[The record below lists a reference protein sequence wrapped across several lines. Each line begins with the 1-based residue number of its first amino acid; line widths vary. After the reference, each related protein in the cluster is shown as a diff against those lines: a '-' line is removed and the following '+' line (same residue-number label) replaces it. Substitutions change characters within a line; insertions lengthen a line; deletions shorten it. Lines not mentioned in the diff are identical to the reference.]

1 MKIFLALLLA
11 CFSNNILGQTQ
22 ALALTHIDV
31 INMTN
36 PHVLTD
42 RTVIISDG
50 KIIFIGKKYADLKS
64 CTTVDCKGKYL
75 IPGLWD
81 MHSHMIW
88 KVRLPV
94 FLNLYIAN
102 GVTGVRDMGSLFS
115 EYLDYKKWKSSAQE
129 NHADVIH
136 IITPGTFLDG
146 PVPTNSASWAV
157 KDTIDARKKVQELKE
172 QGVDFIKVYNLLQR
186 DVYFAILDE
195 AKKQN
200 LTVAGHLPFA
210 IHIEEAMAAGQK
222 SIEHLNKCILLCSSK
237 KDSLEEQLR
246 LATINSNAPQSW
258 QAREKY
264 DELALSTKDDR
275 IADALYK
282 NMKMHGLYQC
292 PTLVL
297 RSFFADTA
305 AITNYIHQP
314 YLNYYP
320 EVLKNDM
327 LTRYNGFFKIRNK
340 EDDERA
346 KRLMKESLVQVKKM
360 NDAGVD
366 LLAGTDTP
374 GFGTF
379 PGISLH
385 EELALFVQAG
395 LTPFQALRTAT
406 VNAARYTGQL
416 NMLGTVEQGKIADL
430 VILDANPLQDI
441 HNTQKINA
449 VILNGKMFDRS
460 KLEQLL
466 KELEIKAGH

>member
-1 MKIFLALLLA
+1 
-11 CFSNNILGQTQ
+11 
-22 ALALTHIDV
+22 
-31 INMTN
+31 
-36 PHVLTD
+36 
-42 RTVIISDG
+42 
-50 KIIFIGKKYADLKS
+50 
-64 CTTVDCKGKYL
+64 
-75 IPGLWD
+75 
-81 MHSHMIW
+81 
-88 KVRLPV
+88 
-94 FLNLYIAN
+94 
-102 GVTGVRDMGSLFS
+102 
-115 EYLDYKKWKSSAQE
+115 
-129 NHADVIH
+129 
-136 IITPGTFLDG
+136 
-146 PVPTNSASWAV
+146 
-157 KDTIDARKKVQELKE
+157 
-172 QGVDFIKVYNLLQR
+172 
-186 DVYFAILDE
+186 
-195 AKKQN
+195 
-200 LTVAGHLPFA
+200 
-210 IHIEEAMAAGQK
+210 
-222 SIEHLNKCILLCSSK
+222 
-237 KDSLEEQLR
+237 
-246 LATINSNAPQSW
+246 
-258 QAREKY
+258 
-264 DELALSTKDDR
+264 
-275 IADALYK
+275 
-282 NMKMHGLYQC
+282 LYQC
-292 PTLVL
+292 PTMVL

-406 VNAARYTGQL
+406 VNAARYAGQL

-441 HNTQKINA
+441 HNTQKIYA

-460 KLEQLL
+460 KLDQLL

>member
-1 MKIFLALLLA
+1 
-11 CFSNNILGQTQ
+11 
-22 ALALTHIDV
+22 
-31 INMTN
+31 
-36 PHVLTD
+36 
-42 RTVIISDG
+42 
-50 KIIFIGKKYADLKS
+50 
-64 CTTVDCKGKYL
+64 
-75 IPGLWD
+75 
-81 MHSHMIW
+81 
-88 KVRLPV
+88 
-94 FLNLYIAN
+94 
-102 GVTGVRDMGSLFS
+102 
-115 EYLDYKKWKSSAQE
+115 
-129 NHADVIH
+129 
-136 IITPGTFLDG
+136 
-146 PVPTNSASWAV
+146 
-157 KDTIDARKKVQELKE
+157 
-172 QGVDFIKVYNLLQR
+172 
-186 DVYFAILDE
+186 
-195 AKKQN
+195 
-200 LTVAGHLPFA
+200 A

-282 NMKMHGLYQC
+282 NMKKHGLYQC

-366 LLAGTDTP
+366 LLAGTDT
-374 GFGTF
+374 
-379 PGISLH
+379 
-385 EELALFVQAG
+385 
-395 LTPFQALRTAT
+395 
-406 VNAARYTGQL
+406 
-416 NMLGTVEQGKIADL
+416 
-430 VILDANPLQDI
+430 
-441 HNTQKINA
+441 
-449 VILNGKMFDRS
+449 
-460 KLEQLL
+460 
-466 KELEIKAGH
+466 